1 MYLYL
6 DDIRQ
11 PKHNNFYIVR
21 NYEDC
26 IHILKNN
33 TVYFLSLDHDLGEE
47 KTGYDVAKYLVQEG
61 IEIREIN
68 IHSANPVGRDNIIQ
82 LIKRYFPNTKISCE
96 KRI

>member
-1 MYLYL
+1 
-6 DDIRQ
+6 
-11 PKHNNFYIVR
+11 
-21 NYEDC
+21 
-26 IHILKNN
+26 
-33 TVYFLSLDHDLGEE
+33 
-47 KTGYDVAKYLVQEG
+47 VQEG

>member
-11 PKHNNFYIVR
+11 PIHNNFHIVR

-26 IHILKNN
+26 IDILKNN
-33 TVYFLSLDHDLGEE
+33 IVYFLSLDHDLGEG

-61 IEIREIN
+61 IEIEQIN
-68 IHSANPVGRDNIIQ
+68 IHSENPVGRDNIIQ
-82 LIKRYFPNTKISCE
+82 LIKRYFPSTKITCE